1 VKFDQAYIIFKLLPS
16 INSAS
21 TGILRP
27 WIFTTDRSYLHLLFF
42 VTTCTLIQATTTT
55 DIYCYNNFPFCQSM
69 IYDTMYATTKYQYSR
84 YHHVGILPYTAIS
97 SPQSE
102 WPW

>member
-21 TGILRP
+21 TGILCP
-27 WIFTTDRSYLHLLFF
+27 WIFTTDRSYLHLLFLSQL
-42 VTTCTLIQATTTT
+42 VLLYKQLQQH
-55 DIYCYNNFPFCQSM
+55 IYCYNNFPFCQSM